1 MNKILK
7 LSKNE
12 YYEVLD
18 NDGKICDYCSFCGNL
33 GNCWLACNG
42 YHCDIDN
49 KKFIYRRILDP
60 YNRFYTDTLLKNI
73 LDIVKTTVVCNAI
86 SEEEKDMIIYVI
98 TSYINSDDKTSLLK
112 DGRFLCN
119 KTFSLRLYNFLSGIK
134 SDDTDEINKLN
145 ECISFAKD
153 MLIFQLKT
161 CTNEDEIKY
170 FKLNGFIDDNN
181 NLILPW
187 MK

>member
-49 KKFIYRRILDP
+49 KNLFINVFLIH
-60 YNRFYTDTLLKNI
+60 
-73 LDIVKTTVVCNAI
+73 
-86 SEEEKDMIIYVI
+86 IIDSIQTHY
-98 TSYINSDDKTSLLK
+98 
-112 DGRFLCN
+112 
-119 KTFSLRLYNFLSGIK
+119 
-134 SDDTDEINKLN
+134 
-145 ECISFAKD
+145 
-153 MLIFQLKT
+153 
-161 CTNEDEIKY
+161 
-170 FKLNGFIDDNN
+170 
-181 NLILPW
+181 
-187 MK
+187 

>member
-49 KKFIYRRILDP
+49 KKFI
-60 YNRFYTDTLLKNI
+60 
-73 LDIVKTTVVCNAI
+73 
-86 SEEEKDMIIYVI
+86 
-98 TSYINSDDKTSLLK
+98 
-112 DGRFLCN
+112 
-119 KTFSLRLYNFLSGIK
+119 
-134 SDDTDEINKLN
+134 
-145 ECISFAKD
+145 
-153 MLIFQLKT
+153 
-161 CTNEDEIKY
+161 
-170 FKLNGFIDDNN
+170 
-181 NLILPW
+181 
-187 MK
+187 

>member
-49 KKFIYRRILDP
+49 KKFIYKRIFDP

-73 LDIVKTTVVCNAI
+73 LSIIEDTKVNDFI
-86 SEEEKDMIIYVI
+86 SEEERDMFIYVI
-98 TSYINSDDKTSLLK
+98 TSYINSDDKT
-112 DGRFLCN
+112 
-119 KTFSLRLYNFLSGIK
+119 
-134 SDDTDEINKLN
+134 
-145 ECISFAKD
+145 
-153 MLIFQLKT
+153 
-161 CTNEDEIKY
+161 
-170 FKLNGFIDDNN
+170 
-181 NLILPW
+181 
-187 MK
+187 